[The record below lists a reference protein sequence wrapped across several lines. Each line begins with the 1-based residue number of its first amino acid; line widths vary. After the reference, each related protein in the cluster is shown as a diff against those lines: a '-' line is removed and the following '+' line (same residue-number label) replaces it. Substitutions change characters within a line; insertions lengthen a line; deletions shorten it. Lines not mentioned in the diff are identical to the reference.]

1 MKKWMLTLFTIF
13 TTLVLV
19 VGCSNESTTPTEEEE
34 TVVETTESQEEV
46 IKVTISKDEGEE
58 VLSEKEIEIEENAI
72 LMDIMKENY
81 DIEEDDGFIT
91 SIDGVAPEE
100 GEEKAWMYLVNDE
113 MAMVGAAE
121 YELEAGDNVVFDLQA
136 WE

>member
-1 MKKWMLTLFTIF
+1 MLTLFTIF
-13 TTLVLV
+13 TTLLLV
-19 VGCSNESTTPTEEEE
+19 VGCSNESTTPAEEEE

-100 GEEKAWMYLVNDE
+100 GEEKAWMYFVNDE

>member
-13 TTLVLV
+13 TTLLLV

-34 TVVETTESQEEV
+34 TGIETTESQEEV

-100 GEEKAWMYLVNDE
+100 GEEKAWMYFVNDE

>member
-13 TTLVLV
+13 TTLLLV
-19 VGCSNESTTPTEEEE
+19 VGCSNESTTPAEEEE

-100 GEEKAWMYLVNDE
+100 GEEKAWMYFVNDE